1 MINIREVSRSSGVDR
16 KGVRTGQRVWELPV
30 RDSNAA
36 IAEVENQYGGINTDY
51 PGEPGNVIDRFENSP
66 SADGIST
73 IVTAYYSSDKRYE
86 LGGRIDR
93 DEQDFYAFRLSTVM
107 GEIQIPYG
115 VRKLTEVPSSGTSE
129 LLWHADTTI
138 QKQPME
144 RVSIQVT
151 VENWHFGMTKIVRKQ
166 VGKIH
171 GIPENGPDTQYR
183 FEGADVVQ
191 RVGVIDGIK
200 IYDVTYTWTGD
211 PGNKASRFPNTNAN
225 LAYPNLDRVPFG
237 EYKFN
242 PAWTD
247 PAVPPSFIMVYNWD
261 ESERDGWESLPG
273 IPNL

>member
-93 DEQDFYAFRLSTVM
+93 DEQDFYAFRLSTVI
-107 GEIQIPYG
+107 GELTIPYA
-115 VRKLTEVPSSGTSE
+115 VLEKTDVPQSGLSD
-129 LLWHADTTI
+129 LSWHAYTYAK
-138 QKQPME
+138 KQPME
-144 RVSIQVT
+144 RVSLQVT
-151 VENWHFGMTKIVRKQ
+151 VENWDFGMTKRVRKQ
-166 VGKIH
+166 IGKIH
-171 GIPENGPDTQYR
+171 GIPAPSVDSYYR

-191 RVGVIDGIK
+191 RVGVVDAIK
-200 IYDVTYTWTGD
+200 IYDVTYTWVGD
-211 PGNKASRFPNTNAN
+211 PGNAAATFDNTNAN
-225 LAYPNLDRVPFG
+225 LAYPTQAREGFG
-237 EYKFN
+237 EYKFD

-247 PAVPPSFIMVYNWD
+247 PAVPPSFIVVYNSD
-261 ESERDGWESLPG
+261 ESEYDGWESLPG